1 MLALVLAL
9 GTTPLAVYADE
20 AQTGISTVS
29 EGSEEKDKDNT
40 NENTEVKDKDN
51 TDESSEVKDKDNTDE
66 SSEVKDKDNTNED
79 TEKKDKDKT
88 NEDTEEK
95 DNSNTNENSE
105 GKDNGNT
112 NDGSE
117 ADALEGEEKVAATNG
132 VTPPSAEL
140 LGSQIWNSRDYRI
153 SKTLEEATEN
163 AQSGDTLYLGEGNY
177 TLYGIKSDGTTKGKD
192 LTFVGSGVDVTA
204 WNIGAEVP
212 DPANYGTE
220 YNGDYSFDGA
230 GTVTFKNM
238 TLRSG
243 SVDYLGFIR
252 ADNTVV
258 DNCTINGETC
268 YWGYTS
274 ATFKDTT
281 FNAPSGRYALW
292 TYCSPV
298 MTFDNCTFNATGKVI
313 NVYTDNN
320 AGKYNTTVYFN
331 NCTVNSTFSSYAL
344 FSKPALNINDSNMNG
359 CKYTLYITN
368 ANVTAARDNV
378 TCSQVFGFGGKA
390 NSNNTGR
397 TDVYL
402 DGQLVFAGGEQKTH
416 SYTDGEHN
424 KAYTYTYTGEWS
436 GWKPTEGD
444 KHLLYRTRPRTK
456 TCNYCGYPE
465 TPPEEREEKREYL
478 LHYDLNGGT
487 GAEGVYSDHYYFEP
501 IGGNTA
507 TVAAAPSRA
516 GYQFAGW
523 QDAGGKQYAAGD
535 TVTVD
540 HDITLTAQWNKLVTV
555 SFDLC
560 GHGGTNISSQTFV
573 SGNKASEPTAPKE
586 DGWVFGGW
594 YTEKGCQYR
603 FSFDSAV
610 TSDITLYAKW
620 NRVTIVVSAPVATP
634 TPSPAPVA
642 TPTPSPAPVATPT
655 PSPAAAATKTA
666 TVKNAAIPQT
676 SDVFPMEGLLA
687 LLAVG
692 AVGFGAAGWLRKKHH

>member
-1 MLALVLAL
+1 MKKKTLAAASLLLALLMPL
-9 GTTPLAVYADE
+9 GATPMAVYAE
-20 AQTGISTVS
+20 GEGITQSETSNVS
-29 EGSEEKDKDNT
+29 EGSEGTGET
-40 NENTEVKDKDN
+40 N
-51 TDESSEVKDKDNTDE
+51 
-66 SSEVKDKDNTNED
+66 
-79 TEKKDKDKT
+79 
-88 NEDTEEK
+88 
-95 DNSNTNENSE
+95 
-105 GKDNGNT
+105 
-112 NDGSE
+112 
-117 ADALEGEEKVAATNG
+117 AQNG
-132 VTPPSAEL
+132 VTPPTAEV
-140 LGSQIWNSRDYRI
+140 LGSQIWNSREQVFYA
-153 SKTLEEATEN
+153 TLEEATKN
-163 AQSGDTLYLGEGNY
+163 AQSGDTLYLGKGNY
-177 TLYGIKSDGTTKGKD
+177 TLYGISSDGTTRGKD

-212 DPANYGTE
+212 DPDKYGTE

-230 GTVTFKNM
+230 GTVTFENM

-243 SVDYLGFIR
+243 SADYLGFIR
-252 ADNTVV
+252 ADKTVV
-258 DNCTINGETC
+258 DNCTINGKTF

-274 ATFKDTT
+274 ATFTNT
-281 FNAPSGRYALW
+281 IFNAPFGDYAIW
-292 TYCSPV
+292 TYSSPV
-298 MTFDNCTFNATGKVI
+298 MTFDTCTFNASGKVI
-313 NVYTDNN
+313 NVYTDAG
-320 AGKYNTTVYFN
+320 AGKNDITVNFN
-331 NCTVNSTFSSYAL
+331 NCTVNSTL
-344 FSKPALNINDSNMNG
+344 PIKPALNINDYNMDG
-359 CKYTLYITN
+359 YKYILNITN
-368 ANVTAARDNV
+368 ANVTAARDSV

-390 NSNNTGR
+390 ATNNTGR
-397 TDVYL
+397 TDVNL
-402 DGQLVFAGGEQKTH
+402 DGELVFSAGKKLTH
-416 SYTDGEHN
+416 SYTDGEHD
-424 KAYTYTYTGEWS
+424 KAYTYTYTGDWS

-444 KHLLYRTRPRTK
+444 EHLLYRTRPRTK
-456 TCNYCGYPE
+456 TCNYCGYSE

-487 GAEGVYSDHYYFEP
+487 GAEGVYSDRYYFEP

-523 QDAGGKQYAAGD
+523 QDAAGNRYAAGD

-560 GHGGTNISSQTFV
+560 GHGGANISSQTFV

-594 YTEKGCQYR
+594 YTEKGCKYR

-610 TSDITLYAKW
+610 TSDIILYAKW
-620 NRVTIVVSAPVATP
+620 DRVTTVVS
-634 TPSPAPVA
+634 
-642 TPTPSPAPVATPT
+642 APVATPT

-676 SDVFPMEGLLA
+676 SDAFPMEGLLA

>member
-1 MLALVLAL
+1 MKKKTLATASLLLALLMPL
-9 GTTPLAVYADE
+9 GATPLAVYADE
-20 AQTGISTVS
+20 VQTGISAVS
-29 EGSEEKDKDNT
+29 EDPEGKDNGNTNENTEEKDKDNT
-40 NENTEVKDKDN
+40 NENTEEKDKDN
-51 TDESSEVKDKDNTDE
+51 TDESSEVKDKDKTDE
-66 SSEVKDKDNTNED
+66 SSEG
-79 TEKKDKDKT
+79 KDKDKT

-112 NDGSE
+112 NGGSE
-117 ADALEGEEKVAATNG
+117 ADAPESEEKVAATNG
-132 VTPPSAEL
+132 VTPPSADML
-140 LGSQIWNSRDYRI
+140 NGRIWNSGNSTLYY
-153 SKTLEEATEN
+153 TLEEATKY

-177 TLYGIKSDGTTKGKD
+177 TLYGISSEGHTKGKD

-243 SVDYLGFIR
+243 SANYLGFIR

-258 DNCTINGETC
+258 DNCTINGKTF
-268 YWGYTS
+268 YWGYKN
-274 ATFKDTT
+274 ATFTNTT
-281 FNAPSGRYALW
+281 FNAPSFDYAIW
-292 TYCSPV
+292 TYSSPV
-298 MTFDNCTFNATGKVI
+298 MTFDNCTFNASGKVI
-313 NVYTDNN
+313 NVYTDYG
-320 AGKYNTTVYFN
+320 AGKNDITVNFN
-331 NCTVNSTFSSYAL
+331 NCTVNSTFRIKS
-344 FSKPALNINDSNMNG
+344 ALNINDSNMG
-359 CKYTLYITN
+359 GYKYILNITK
-368 ANVTAARDNV
+368 ANVTAARDNNF
-378 TCSQVFGFGGKA
+378 TCSQVFGFGEKDA
-390 NSNNTGR
+390 NNTGH
-397 TDVYL
+397 TDVNL
-402 DGQLVFAGGEQKTH
+402 DGELVFSAGKKLTH
-416 SYTDGEHN
+416 SYTDGEHDQ
-424 KAYTYTYTGEWS
+424 AYTFTYTGDWS

-444 KHLLYRTRPRTK
+444 EHLLYRTRPRTK
-456 TCNYCGYPE
+456 TCNYCGYSE
-465 TPPEEREEKREYL
+465 TLPEERDEKREYL
-478 LHYDLNGGT
+478 LRYDLNGGT
-487 GAEGVYSDHYYFEP
+487 GAEGVNYSDNYYFEP

-523 QDAGGKQYAAGD
+523 QDEGGKQYAAGA

-560 GHGGTNISSQTFV
+560 GHGGANISDQTFV

-594 YTEKGCQYR
+594 YTEKDCKYR

-620 NRVTIVVSAPVATP
+620 DRVTTVVSAPVTTP
-634 TPSPAPVA
+634 TPSPAP
-642 TPTPSPAPVATPT
+642 
-655 PSPAAAATKTA
+655 AAAATKTV

-676 SDVFPMEGLLA
+676 SDAFPMEGLLA

>member
-1 MLALVLAL
+1 MLALVFAL
-9 GTTPLAVYADE
+9 GATPLAVYADE

-29 EGSEEKDKDNT
+29 EDPEEKDKDNT
-40 NENTEVKDKDN
+40 NKNPEEKDKDN
-51 TDESSEVKDKDNTDE
+51 TDESSEGKDNTDE
-66 SSEVKDKDNTNED
+66 SSEG
-79 TEKKDKDKT
+79 KDKDKT

-95 DNSNTNENSE
+95 DKDKTNENSA
-105 GKDNGNT
+105 GKDNGST

-117 ADALEGEEKVAATNG
+117 ADAPESEEKVAATNG
-132 VTPPSAEL
+132 VTPPSADT
-140 LGSQIWNSRDYRI
+140 LGIGGIWNSRSSSFYKD
-153 SKTLEEATEN
+153 LESATKE

-177 TLYGIKSDGTTKGKD
+177 TLYGIDSKETTKGKD

-204 WNIGAEVP
+204 WNIGAPVP

-258 DNCTINGETC
+258 DNCTINGKTF

-274 ATFKDTT
+274 ATFKNTT
-281 FNAPSGRYALW
+281 FNAPTAGWAVDYALW
-292 TYCSPV
+292 TYSSPV
-298 MTFDNCTFNATGKVI
+298 MTFDSCTFNGKGKII
-313 NVYTDNN
+313 NVYTDFG
-320 AGKYNTTVYFN
+320 AGKNDITVNFN
-331 NCTVNSTFSSYAL
+331 DCTVNANFSTTASLY
-344 FSKPALNINDSNMNG
+344 KTALNINDSNMG
-359 CKYTLYITN
+359 KYKYILNITN
-368 ANVTAARDNV
+368 ANVTAARDKV
-378 TCSQVFGFGGKA
+378 TCSQVFGFGGKTA
-390 NSNNTGR
+390 SNSGR
-397 TDVYL
+397 TDVKL
-402 DGQLVFAGGEQKTH
+402 DGELVFSAGKKLTH
-416 SYTDGEHN
+416 SYTDGEHDQ
-424 KAYTYTYTGEWS
+424 AYNYTGDWS
-436 GWKPTEGD
+436 AWTRTEGD
-444 KHLLYRTRPRTK
+444 EHLLYRTRTRTK
-456 TCNYCGYPE
+456 ICDYCNHSE
-465 TPPEEREEKREYL
+465 TLPEEREEKREYL

-487 GAEGVYSDHYYFEP
+487 PAEGVDYSDHYYFKP
-501 IGGNTA
+501 KDGNTA
-507 TVAAAPSRA
+507 TVAADPSRA

-523 QDAGGKQYAAGD
+523 QDEGGNQYAAGN

-540 HDITLTAQWNKLVTV
+540 HNITLTAQWNKLVTV

-620 NRVTIVVSAPVATP
+620 DRVTTVVSAPVATP
-634 TPSPAPVA
+634 TPSPAPA
-642 TPTPSPAPVATPT
+642 TTPT